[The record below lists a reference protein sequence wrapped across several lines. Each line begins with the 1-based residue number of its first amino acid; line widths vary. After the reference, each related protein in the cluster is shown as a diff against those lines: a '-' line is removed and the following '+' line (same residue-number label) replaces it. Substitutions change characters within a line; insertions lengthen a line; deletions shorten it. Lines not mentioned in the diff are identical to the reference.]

1 MNSHTGMSALL
12 ALSDK
17 TAKSLSSRSEFAWTL
32 IACAAALPWLIYVV
46 AAYINLDFWYDEIYT
61 LHHFVFVPIST
72 IVTDY
77 RAPNNHI
84 FANILNHLYL
94 YGLGIDD
101 FDLLREPWKIRILM
115 LFYTFL
121 TFVYVYRT
129 VRDFFDPLAGFL
141 AVIILGSTLPSV
153 NFTVQVRGYTLSMTL
168 LGMILYYNLH
178 YYRSGS
184 RISGFLVVA
193 LTPLLFYTIPS
204 NIYVTAPIFI
214 YWLSRYL
221 FSRSR
226 NKYAQPDRRL
236 TSNREIEL
244 AVMVVSGIA
253 VATVWYIPILPKVI
267 DNNMTRTS
275 GMPNLSTITEL
286 MPAFLGHLISK
297 RWLLLLPV
305 LYGLIKIFRDKNQD
319 YSGFYLLLILM
330 VLPFLLS
337 ALRGDKPFDR
347 TFIPLVIPFSM
358 IGGISLKEAIKGFDV
373 RFTSIS
379 LVLIFLAAII
389 SFTFSVVY
397 RDRILLSNLESGRH
411 LQDITNNYYQ
421 NYYKPSAL
429 MKEFAE
435 IYQEESI
442 FIIHKWDKMAM
453 PRYLDYW
460 LEIYGKTLKE
470 WHKSPNLEIK
480 KSWIRSKKP
489 IYVFTNDANVQ
500 RLLESRYP
508 DLSCKRITSP
518 GQLGMVIECNHRD
531 RPEES
536 TLDRS
541 RPWVA
546 LGRGWYATEYAGSLA
561 YRWGSANN
569 TLWLVNPYDTPIHM
583 TLALTLASYE
593 TARPVELWHD
603 RRLIARWD
611 VQRPMRTYR
620 IGVTAPPGQTRLRLR
635 APTTYDPQS
644 QRELSVTAL
653 KVQLADYTATES
665 K

>member
-141 AVIILGSTLPSV
+141 AVIILGSTLPFV

-193 LTPLLFYTIPS
+193 LTSLLFYTIPS

-347 TFIPLVIPFSM
+347 TFIPLVVPFSM

-379 LVLIFLAAII
+379 LILIFLITII
-389 SFTFSVVY
+389 SFTLSVIS
-397 RDRILLSNLESGRH
+397 RDKLLLSNIESGKH

-421 NYYKPSAL
+421 NYYKPSVLA
-429 MKEFAE
+429 KEFVE
-435 IYQEESI
+435 KYHEESVLL
-442 FIIHKWDKMAM
+442 IHKWDKVAM
-453 PRYLDYW
+453 PKYISYW
-460 LEIYGKTLKE
+460 SEIYGKSIKE
-470 WHKSPNLEIK
+470 SHKSSDVEIRER
-480 KSWIRSKKP
+480 WIQSKKT
-489 IYVFTNDANVQ
+489 IYVFTNDSNVHH
-500 RLLESRYP
+500 LLKSRYP
-508 DLSCKRITSP
+508 ELHCRRITSP
-518 GQLGMVIECNHRD
+518 GQLGMVVECNHRD
-531 RPEES
+531 RPEEP
-536 TLDRS
+536 TPDRS
-541 RPWVA
+541 LPWVA
-546 LGRGWYATEYAGSLA
+546 LGRGWYAAEYAGSSA
-561 YRWGSANN
+561 HRWGSADN

>member
-1 MNSHTGMSALL
+1 M
-12 ALSDK
+12 
-17 TAKSLSSRSEFAWTL
+17 
-32 IACAAALPWLIYVV
+32 ACAATLPWIIYII

-72 IVTDY
+72 TVTDY

-84 FANILNHLYL
+84 FANILNHFYL
-94 YGLGIDD
+94 NGFGIDD
-101 FDLLREPWKIRILM
+101 FDLLREPWKIRLLM

-121 TFVYVYRT
+121 TFIYVYRT
-129 VRDFFDPLAGFL
+129 VRDFFGPIAGFFT
-141 AVIILGSTLPSV
+141 VIILGSTLPFI

-168 LGMILYYNLH
+168 LGMILYYKLH
-178 YYRSGS
+178 YYTGGS
-184 RISGFLVVA
+184 RISGSLVII
-193 LTPLLFYTIPS
+193 LTSLLFYTIPS
-204 NIYVTAPIFI
+204 NIYIIAPIFI

-221 FSRSR
+221 FSSLR
-226 NKYAQPDRRL
+226 NKNVRTNGKL
-236 TSNREIEL
+236 TTNREIKL
-244 AVMVVSGIA
+244 AIMIMSGIA
-253 VATVWYIPILPKVI
+253 IATIWYIPILPKVI

-275 GMPNLSTITEL
+275 GMPNLSTLTEL
-286 MPAFLGHLISK
+286 MPAFFRHLISK
-297 RWLLLLPV
+297 RFLLLLPV
-305 LYGLIKIFRDKNQD
+305 LYGLMKIFRDRNRD
-319 YSGFYLLLILM
+319 YNVFYLLLVLM

-358 IGGISLKEAIKGFDV
+358 IGGISLKEAIKGFNV

-435 IYQEESI
+435 ICQEESI

-569 TLWLVNPYDTPIHM
+569 TLWLVNPYDTPIYERDQK
-583 TLALTLASYE
+583 LTF
-593 TARPVELWHD
+593 
-603 RRLIARWD
+603 
-611 VQRPMRTYR
+611 
-620 IGVTAPPGQTRLRLR
+620 G
-635 APTTYDPQS
+635 
-644 QRELSVTAL
+644 
-653 KVQLADYTATES
+653 
-665 K
+665 